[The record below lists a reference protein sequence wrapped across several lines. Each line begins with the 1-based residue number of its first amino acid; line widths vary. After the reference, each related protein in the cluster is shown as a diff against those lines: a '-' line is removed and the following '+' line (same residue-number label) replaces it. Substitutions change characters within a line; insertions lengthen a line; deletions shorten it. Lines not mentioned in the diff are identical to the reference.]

1 MDPDYYINQHGDME
15 TNLPEGASHT
25 IGIDGRI
32 FARVI
37 KGDAFALYLSSCFPG
52 DTTVNVSQECYK
64 EEQKKR
70 AHGFGSR
77 DPESKNWISF
87 QLCSRD
93 ESDPDSSGEMFIH
106 RTPNTTEEEDKRL
119 LTTPVPS
126 IVLRPG
132 ADCCI
137 LLYLWTTKTELCRFY
152 HGRARTSYKYVQ
164 HHSYFMAIIAHLPG
178 SECLFTWKPRSTE
191 TISSVTSHSRQQP
204 NKEHQRCNTIQKKLR
219 CSSFQKRVH
228 YVRAV

>member
-152 HGRARTSYKYVQ
+152 HGRARTSYKIRVFVHVEAEIDGNHFVGDIPFETATKQRASEVQ
-164 HHSYFMAIIAHLPG
+164 YHPEKTPLLIVPKKSPL
-178 SECLFTWKPRSTE
+178 RSRRLTLE
-191 TISSVTSHSRQQP
+191 ERQEGLIPSSNVG
-204 NKEHQRCNTIQKKLR
+204 
-219 CSSFQKRVH
+219 
-228 YVRAV
+228 